1 MRKTPLCSSC
11 VSSLSTQ
18 YKDKLISICHAVRI
32 SAFIKVRT
40 RFQFHNCSWVTV
52 MGMYAREP
60 GCSCKSHRLMIP
72 WVCHFC
78 PRSSN
83 QLCRS
88 LHLIFSGH
96 IELFELR
103 EHILFRET
111 EAGGCVCVSISLY
124 LYIYTYIYLSLLL
137 SLSYLSLSFYHIYL
151 FTFFF
156 FKVNG
161 SHNCGGLVSQHLMGE
176 AVRFRG

>member
-1 MRKTPLCSSC
+1 
-11 VSSLSTQ
+11 
-18 YKDKLISICHAVRI
+18 
-32 SAFIKVRT
+32 
-40 RFQFHNCSWVTV
+40 

-96 IELFELR
+96 IEFFELR
-103 EHILFRET
+103 EHIIQRNRSRRM
-111 EAGGCVCVSISLY
+111 CVCIYISISVYLY
-124 LYIYTYIYLSLLL
+124 L
-137 SLSYLSLSFYHIYL
+137 YLSLSTSLSLLSIFLSYLPIY
-151 FTFFF
+151 FFF
-156 FKVNG
+156 FKGNG

-176 AVRFRG
+176 AVDLGGSCNSSSKAEFLPVERRVIFVLSQPSSD